1 MAKTQLPSRDCHV
14 GRWPPR
20 NDKSGAFAILTI
32 ACTNRKRCAGSGMPL
47 PYTRSYGNQ
56 FRSPWFSSFRLG
68 QFALLQRNTRLCTGG
83 IGLLGN
89 NIAVPVFQST
99 GILGIAAEKVLSL
112 LRQRKIS
119 GS

>member
-1 MAKTQLPSRDCHV
+1 
-14 GRWPPR
+14 
-20 NDKSGAFAILTI
+20 
-32 ACTNRKRCAGSGMPL
+32 MPL
-47 PYTRSYGNQ
+47 PYTRSHGNQ
-56 FRSPWFSSFRLG
+56 FRSLWFSSFRLG
-68 QFALLQRNTRLCTGG
+68 QFSLLQRNMRLCTGR

-89 NIAVPVFQST
+89 GIAVPVFQGT

>member
-1 MAKTQLPSRDCHV
+1 
-14 GRWPPR
+14 
-20 NDKSGAFAILTI
+20 
-32 ACTNRKRCAGSGMPL
+32 MPL
-47 PYTRSYGNQ
+47 PYTRPHGSH

-68 QFALLQRNTRLCTGG
+68 QFALLQRNARLCTGG

-89 NIAVPVFQST
+89 NIAVPVFQGA
-99 GILGIAAEKVLSL
+99 GIFGIAAEKGLSL